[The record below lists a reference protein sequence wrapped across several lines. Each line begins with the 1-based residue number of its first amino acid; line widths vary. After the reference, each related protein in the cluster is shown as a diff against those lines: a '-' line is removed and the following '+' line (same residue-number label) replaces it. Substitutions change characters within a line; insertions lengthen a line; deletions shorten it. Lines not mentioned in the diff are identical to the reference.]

1 MFELQN
7 PATFGLGL
15 PIALFL
21 GFFWAGRNG
30 SGVAGLALFFSV
42 LLIFAG
48 LRPLLEN
55 HGLIPQ
61 AFALPTPSAPPPGAE
76 VPVDTAPPAPP
87 LAASAGAPQAS
98 SQTEPETGHKYAA
111 AITAYGGGTGRA
123 AQNLVGVGVRKKK
136 VMGSAIK
143 LYTVGL
149 YVDSAGAKEALGSAD
164 GTAAALESLMGASVA
179 QTLRIVF
186 ESRLINAQRLN
197 ESFDDALLKDMQAAG
212 ETENFS
218 KLKAGFGK
226 IDLKPGVQIL
236 ISITKD
242 GTISVEEPGKGVTA
256 TVESRKLCQGILS
269 VYLGP
274 SAVSPEAKASMAA
287 GLPAALALAQT
298 NGDAGAG
305 ETCPAPPPASFPSG
319 NATKT
324 PAEPAAPAAA
334 SAPLTSGGPRRFNIE
349 GTWEVCEFSGVMD
362 LMQSLGL
369 SMLVRQVAKSRYEKD
384 VKIIEVDD
392 SSVTLTDFRGFKKNA
407 DPVAYSPGVT
417 RVRLDKMGTEL
428 TEVGTWNPVG
438 EWVVETQ
445 GYRGGKF
452 GPMVTTFGLLES
464 PDKLVSVTT
473 FNGAS
478 MRRVWR
484 PCAGHAAGG
493 SGLYLPP
500 HQNAQAAPAEPPQG
514 ASRRA
519 PSVKVAPSDI
529 SGNWAVCEATNVI
542 EFLTTFGIPEA
553 ALKVGRRVYEQDK
566 KVIEQKGAQVS
577 LVDFRGGHRG
587 TRHDFTPGE
596 VYPRQDEDGFEW
608 QERAH
613 WTVHGAEGSAW
624 VVHTAREGQESQCT
638 HYYRSGDFL
647 ITETVFKGT
656 RMTRKWARA

>member
-1 MFELQN
+1 LFEMQN

-21 GFFWAGRNG
+21 GFFWAGRTG
-30 SGVAGLALFFSV
+30 SGMAGLALFFSV

-61 AFALPTPSAPPPGAE
+61 PFVLPSLSPAPPPGAE
-76 VPVDTAPPAPP
+76 TPTDTSPPAPL
-87 LAASAGAPQAS
+87 LAPAVGTPHAS

-111 AITAYGGGTGRA
+111 AITAYGGGTGRS

-149 YVDSAGAKEALGSAD
+149 YVDSAGAKAALGSAD
-164 GTAAALESLMGASVA
+164 GTAAALENLMGASVA

-212 ETENFS
+212 EAENFRQ
-218 KLKAGFGK
+218 LKAGFGK
-226 IDLKPGVQIL
+226 IDLKPGVEIL

-242 GTISVEEPGKGVTA
+242 GAISVEEPGKGATA
-256 TVESRKLCQGILS
+256 TVESRKLCQGMLS

-287 GLPAALALAQT
+287 GLPAALALAQAG
-298 NGDAGAG
+298 GDAGTEGTA
-305 ETCPAPPPASFPSG
+305 PAPPPASAPAG
-319 NATKT
+319 KATT
-324 PAEPAAPAAA
+324 NPAAPAAA
-334 SAPLTSGGPRRFNIE
+334 SAPLTPEGPGRFNIQ

-384 VKIIEVDD
+384 VKVIEVDG
-392 SSVTLTDFRGFKKNA
+392 SSVSLTDFRGFKKNA

-428 TEVGTWNPVG
+428 TEVGTWSPAG

-452 GPMVTTFGLLES
+452 GPMVTTFGLLHS

-484 PCAGHAAGG
+484 QCAGHAAGG
-493 SGLYLPP
+493 AGLYLPP
-500 HQNAQAAPAEPPQG
+500 HQNAQAPPAEPPQG

-529 SGNWAVCEATNVI
+529 SGNWAVCEATNVT
-542 EFLTTFGIPEA
+542 EFLTTFGIPEV

-566 KVIEQKGAQVS
+566 KVIEQMGAQVS
-577 LVDFRGGHRG
+577 LVDFRGRHRG

-638 HYYRSGDFL
+638 QYYRSGDFL

>member
-1 MFELQN
+1 MFEFQN

-21 GFFWAGRNG
+21 GFFWAGRTA
-30 SGVAGLALFFSV
+30 SGVAGMALFFSA
-42 LLIFAG
+42 LLFFAAI
-48 LRPLLEN
+48 RPLLED

-61 AFALPTPSAPPPGAE
+61 AFAMPASAAATPPGTEA
-76 VPVDTAPPAPP
+76 PADTAPPPMSPSAPGEGP
-87 LAASAGAPQAS
+87 PAS
-98 SQTEPETGHKYAA
+98 SQREPETGHTYAA
-111 AITAYGGGTGRA
+111 AITAYGGATGRA
-123 AQNLVGVGVRKKK
+123 AQQLVGVGVRKKK

-149 YVDSAGAKEALGSAD
+149 YVDSAGAKAALGSAD
-164 GTAAALESLMGASVA
+164 GTAAALERLMGASVA

-212 ETENFS
+212 ETDNFS

-236 ISITKD
+236 ISITED
-242 GTISVEEPGKGVTA
+242 GIISVEEPGKGVTA

-287 GLPAALALAQT
+287 GLPAALAPAEAA
-298 NGDAGAG
+298 GDAS
-305 ETCPAPPPASFPSG
+305 ETTAAPPS
-319 NATKT
+319 
-324 PAEPAAPAAA
+324 PAAPAGQAA
-334 SAPLTSGGPRRFNIE
+334 QVSADAASRAVPSAPLTPGSARRFNIE
-349 GTWEVCEFSGVMD
+349 GTWEVCEFSGVAD

-369 SMLVRQVAKSRYEKD
+369 SMLVRQVARSRYEKD
-384 VKIIEVDD
+384 VKIIEVGD
-392 SSVTLTDFRGFKKNA
+392 SSVSLTDFRGFKKNS
-407 DPVAYSPGVT
+407 DPVAYTLGVA

-428 TEVGTWNPVG
+428 TEVGTWNPAG

-452 GPMVTTFGLLES
+452 GPMVTTFGLMQS
-464 PDKLVSVTT
+464 PEKMVSVTT

-484 PCAGHAAGG
+484 PCAGHTA
-493 SGLYLPP
+493 GLYLPSP
-500 HQNAQAAPAEPPQG
+500 QKSQAGPVEPPQG

-529 SGNWAVCEATNVI
+529 SGNWAVCEATNVT
-542 EFLTTFGIPEA
+542 EFLTAFGIPEA
-553 ALKVGRRVYEQDK
+553 ARKVGRRVYEQDK
-566 KVIEQKGAQVS
+566 KVIEQKGAHVS
-577 LVDFRGGHRG
+577 LVDFRGGQKG
-587 TRHDFTPGE
+587 TRHDFVPGE

-613 WTVHGAEGSAW
+613 WTVRGAEGSAW

-638 HYYRSGDFL
+638 QYFRSGDFL